1 MASCHEMKRNEVYAC
16 EQCGMELQVLKECVD
31 VGKPAEECTCHAET
45 QEKCEI
51 TCCGQGLVRRR

>member
-1 MASCHEMKRNEVYAC
+1 MKRNEVYAC